1 MPGLGFLSS
10 LSGAPTI
17 ASLSETH
24 AVLNEA
30 AEISRM
36 SIEANMQAAEAL
48 ASALSP
54 TELLARRADSM
65 RILADAWMRQGAR
78 MSEFWLRMMRAS
90 R

>member
-1 MPGLGFLSS
+1 LDAAVVPGLGFLSS

-36 SIEANMQAAEAL
+36 SIECQRRWKNRPQGGANVCH
-48 ASALSP
+48 SG
-54 TELLARRADSM
+54 
-65 RILADAWMRQGAR
+65 ILN
-78 MSEFWLRMMRAS
+78 
-90 R
+90 